1 MAETPDIA
9 AGGRGSERNRETPPA
24 GEGGDVDIAGAL
36 HRIRPLAWK
45 TPLVPLD
52 LPDAPPVH
60 MKLESLQHT
69 GSFKVRGAANRLLKL
84 DPRERGAG
92 VVAASSGNHGR
103 AVAEVAARLGVPATV
118 CVPDW
123 VDPVKLRAIDAAG
136 ATVVRAG
143 PSYDHAEERAAE
155 LAVKQGVS
163 LVHPFDDMDVIEG
176 QGTVGLEVVRQL
188 PGVEEVIV
196 PLSGGGLVAGIGLA
210 VRDRGV
216 RVVAVSA
223 GRASVMARSLERGVP
238 VELPE
243 EETVAS
249 ALSGGIGMGNRFSF
263 DLCGQVIDEHVMVDE
278 GDIRAA
284 VQRAFRECRL
294 VVEGGGAVGLAA
306 LWSGRYRPR
315 GRAAVVVSGG
325 NVDGR
330 LLVSLATGGGAS

>member
-1 MAETPDIA
+1 MDM
-9 AGGRGSERNRETPPA
+9 
-24 GEGGDVDIAGAL
+24 AGAL
-36 HRIRPLAWK
+36 SRIRPLAWQ

-84 DPRERGAG
+84 DAGQRGGG
-92 VVAASSGNHGR
+92 VVAVSSGNHGR
-103 AVAEVAARLGVPATV
+103 AVAEVAGRLGIRATV

-123 VDPVKLRAIDAAG
+123 VDPVKLHAIDTAG
-136 ATVVRAG
+136 ARVVRAG
-143 PSYDHAEERAAE
+143 PSYDHAEARAAE
-155 LAVKQGVS
+155 LAAHES
-163 LVHPFDDMDVIEG
+163 LTPVHPFDDMDVIEG
-176 QGTVGLEVVRQL
+176 QGTVGLEVARQL

-210 VRDRGV
+210 VKDRGM

-223 GRASVMARSLERGVP
+223 ARASVMHQSLQVGHPIEV
-238 VELPE
+238 PE

-249 ALSGGIGMGNRFSF
+249 ALSGGIGLDNRNSLA
-263 DLCGQVIDEHVMVDE
+263 LCGEVVDEHVVVE
-278 GDIRAA
+278 ENDIRSA
-284 VQRAFRECRL
+284 VGRAFHECRL

-325 NVDGR
+325 NIDRR
-330 LLVSLATGGGAS
+330 LLTDLVSGPLNAPARSQSEPHPSCRPS